1 MDKVICNA
9 SPLIY
14 LAKADAITILKAV
27 VGEVLIPSAVYD
39 EVVVKGK
46 ELGQVDAF
54 RVERAVKQGWIIVH
68 KVAEMYAVEIPL
80 HPGEVEV
87 ISLAKQIG
95 VSTVLMDDLKAR
107 AACELAG
114 LKPIGTVGIL
124 LMALRENYFDFD
136 GFLRTLQDIVKSGLY
151 LKEDVY
157 LTAVREAIRMTAGK

>member
-1 MDKVICNA
+1 MDKVVCNA

-27 VGEVLIPSAVYD
+27 VGEVVIPSAVYD

-46 ELGQVDAF
+46 DLGQVDAF
-54 RVERAVKQGWIIVH
+54 RVDRAVKQGWIVVQ

-80 HPGEVEV
+80 HPGEAEV

-107 AACELAG
+107 TACELAG

-124 LMALRENYFDFD
+124 LMALKKKYFDFD
-136 GFLRTLQDIVKSGLY
+136 GFLKTLQDIVRSGLY

-157 LTAVREAIRMTAGK
+157 LTAVREAMRMTAGK

>member
-107 AACELAG
+107 TACELAG
-114 LKPIGTVGIL
+114 LEPIGTVGIL
-124 LMALRENYFDFD
+124 LMALRENCFGFD
-136 GFLRTLQDIVKSGLY
+136 GFLRTLQDIVRSGLY

-157 LTAVREAIRMTAGK
+157 LAAVREAIRMTAGR